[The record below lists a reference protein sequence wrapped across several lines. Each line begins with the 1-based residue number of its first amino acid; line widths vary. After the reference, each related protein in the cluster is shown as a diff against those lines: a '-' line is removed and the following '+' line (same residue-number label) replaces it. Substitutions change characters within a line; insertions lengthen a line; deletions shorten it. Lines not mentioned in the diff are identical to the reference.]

1 MEDSQIVELYWQRNP
16 IAVEE
21 TQRKYS
27 AYCQSIAERILG
39 NREDAEEAV
48 NDTLAGAWLAIP
60 PHRPAILRTF
70 LGKITR
76 QLALNQLRSRQTQKR
91 GGGETLIIL
100 EELDDCVPSGFSI
113 DQTLEAQEITR
124 LLNRFLENLREDER
138 RVFLRRYW
146 YFDSIKD
153 IAAHF
158 GYSQSKVKMLLLRQ
172 RKRLRELLQKEGIIL

>member
-16 IAVEE
+16 MAVEE
-21 TQRKYS
+21 TQRKYG

-39 NREDAEEAV
+39 NREDAEETV
-48 NDTLAGAWLAIP
+48 NDTLAGAWRAIP
-60 PHRPAILRTF
+60 PHRPTILRTF

-76 QLALNQLRSRQTQKR
+76 QLALNRLRSRQTQKR

-113 DQTLEAQEITR
+113 DETLEAQEITR
-124 LLNRFLENLREDER
+124 LVNRFLENLRDDER
-138 RVFLRRYW
+138 RVFLCRYW

-172 RKRLRELLQKEGIIL
+172 RKRLRDELQKEGIIL